1 MADEPRTDKPINK
14 REVSDRG
21 GEFRDVDIGAPGNAG
36 GSGGLGFPTQPQ
48 GENAADPVEQTLSN
62 GTIGVDVSGVRAG
75 AGNTRMTITPSL
87 SDPEMMKAE
96 EEANRRAEA
105 KKAEEKSRA
114 KGSGSCS

>member
-1 MADEPRTDKPINK
+1 
-14 REVSDRG
+14 
-21 GEFRDVDIGAPGNAG
+21 
-36 GSGGLGFPTQPQ
+36 
-48 GENAADPVEQTLSN
+48 
-62 GTIGVDVSGVRAG
+62 
-75 AGNTRMTITPSL
+75 MTITPSL